1 MPRKSY
7 HYLWLILPRKMK
19 TETRNAAYLSLG
31 SNLGN
36 REANLRD
43 AIVHLG
49 ELGTLVATSSV
60 YETEPV
66 DFLDQPWFLNCVV
79 LLQTDL
85 PPQTLLQ
92 RLLEIERAMGRERL
106 QPKGPRLID
115 IDILL
120 FGDEVINKPG
130 LTIPHPALHER
141 RFVLEPL
148 AEVAPDVMHPLL
160 KKTAGELLT
169 KLPRQAQIARVWPNR

>member
-1 MPRKSY
+1 
-7 HYLWLILPRKMK
+7 MK
-19 TETRNAAYLSLG
+19 RETRNVVYLSLG
-31 SNLGN
+31 SNLGD

-43 AIVHLG
+43 AIARLG
-49 ELGTLVATSSV
+49 PLGRVTAVSSF

-79 LLQTDL
+79 LLETDL
-85 PPQTLLQ
+85 LPQALLQ
-92 RLLEIERAMGRERL
+92 RLLEIERSLGRERL

-120 FGDEVINKPG
+120 FGDEVIHEPG

-148 AEVAPDVMHPLL
+148 AQIAPGVIHPLL
-160 KKTAGELLT
+160 EKTVSELLLSLPDHGQAVKQFT
-169 KLPRQAQIARVWPNR
+169 PKLN